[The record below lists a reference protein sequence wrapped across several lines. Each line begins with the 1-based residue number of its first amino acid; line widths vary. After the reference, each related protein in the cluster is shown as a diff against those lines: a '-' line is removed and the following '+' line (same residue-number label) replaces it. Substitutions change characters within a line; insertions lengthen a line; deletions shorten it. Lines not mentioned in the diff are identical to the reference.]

1 MMQDG
6 QGPEQ
11 MDMEKRLLMAM
22 LLSMAVLLL
31 IPFLYQRFEPDPP
44 PAVVETPEEQRIEQQ
59 QTGEQPADTRL
70 SQESD
75 SRDTPAS
82 SEPLSP
88 TRGRERRIQ
97 VENDDM
103 VLTWSSIGARLES
116 VLLKRYA
123 DESGEPVQLLVQGLS
138 ETLPRPLQL
147 RLDDEELDRELA
159 TSPFEVTGAA
169 AGKVQA
175 PAQIAF
181 SYRSQGLLVEEEIRI
196 PRSGHELEMRTRV
209 ELGGRPAAYSV
220 LLGPGIGQVD
230 PEEAASTDF
239 WWPGVAYY
247 AAGSVERYDASDLAE
262 GAHRIETPARWVAVD
277 SKYFTSV
284 VIAPGEIRA
293 ARLSA
298 VVQPPAEG
306 AESDETPLVLGE
318 AEFRGTARFALFLGP
333 KDQEELVLAD
343 DSLGDLVD
351 YGWFDLLVRPLLYC
365 LKLTYAYVGNY
376 GVAIIIL
383 TFLINLALF
392 PLRYKQIASMKKMSE
407 LQPKIR
413 SIQDRYKRMKRS
425 DPRRQQMNAE
435 MMGLYKQHGV
445 NPLGGCLPLV
455 IQMPFLFA
463 FYRML
468 DSSIELRAAPFA
480 AWIQDLSRHDPY
492 YITPIVMGASMVV
505 QQKMTPA
512 AGDPTQRRMM
522 MLLPVVFTFF
532 FLNLSSG
539 LVIYFLFSNLFAMM
553 FQVLMQRWKP
563 DLAPKRKSTPKKS
576 RKK

>member
-1 MMQDG
+1 
-6 QGPEQ
+6 

-31 IPFLYQRFEPDPP
+31 IPFLYQWLGPT
-44 PAVVETPEEQRIEQQ
+44 PAPVAVETPEEPRVEEKRVESEPYQERI
-59 QTGEQPADTRL
+59 
-70 SQESD
+70 SQA
-75 SRDTPAS
+75 SRGS

-88 TRGRERRIQ
+88 TQGQDRKIQ

-103 VLTWSSIGARLES
+103 VLTWSSTGARLES
-116 VLLKRYA
+116 VRLKRYA
-123 DESGEPVQLLVQGLS
+123 DESGEPVELLVQGLS
-138 ETLPRPLQL
+138 ETLPRPMQL

-159 TSPFEVTGAA
+159 TSPFEVTGGA
-169 AGKVQA
+169 AGTVQA

-181 SYRSQGLLVEEEIRI
+181 SYRNQGLLVEEEITI
-196 PRSGHELEMRTRV
+196 PQSGHLLEVRTRV

-220 LLGPGIGQVD
+220 LLGPGIGRAD
-230 PEEAASTDF
+230 PEGGTSTDF

-247 AAGSVERYDASDLAE
+247 AAGSMEKYDASDLAE
-262 GAHRIETPARWVAVD
+262 GAHRIETSARWVAVD
-277 SKYFTSV
+277 SKYFASV
-284 VIAPGEIRA
+284 VIAPDEIRA

-298 VVQPPAEG
+298 VSGPGG
-306 AESDETPLVLGE
+306 AGGESDEAPLVLGE
-318 AEFRGTARFALFLGP
+318 AEFRGTARYSLFLGP
-333 KDQEELVLAD
+333 KDQEELALAD
-343 DSLGDLVD
+343 PFLSDIVD

-376 GVAIIIL
+376 GVSIIIL

-413 SIQDRYKRMKRS
+413 SIQDRYKRMKRT
-425 DPRRQQMNAE
+425 DPRRQKMNPE

-468 DSSIELRAAPFA
+468 DSSIELRAAPFMG
-480 AWIQDLSRHDPY
+480 WIQDLSRHDPY

-512 AGDPTQRRMM
+512 AGDPMQRRMM

-539 LVIYFLFSNLFAMM
+539 LVVYFLFSNLFAMM
-553 FQVLMQRWKP
+553 FQVLMQKWKP
-563 DLAPKRKSTPKKS
+563 ELAPKRKSS
-576 RKK
+576 RKKTRKK

>member
-1 MMQDG
+1 MLGG

-31 IPFLYQRFEPDPP
+31 IPFLYQRLGPPLSPEP
-44 PAVVETPEEQRIEQQ
+44 VETPEEQRVEDQRIESEPTQ
-59 QTGEQPADTRL
+59 EPAL
-70 SQESD
+70 EASSK
-75 SRDTPAS
+75 S
-82 SEPLSP
+82 SEPLTP
-88 TRGRERRIQ
+88 TQGQDRKIQ

-116 VLLKRYA
+116 VRLKRYS
-123 DESGEPVQLLVQGLS
+123 DESGEAVELLVQDLS
-138 ETLPRPLQL
+138 ETLPRPMQL
-147 RLDDEELDRELA
+147 RLDDEELDQELA
-159 TSPFEVTGAA
+159 TSPFEVVGGAA
-169 AGKVQA
+169 GRVQA
-175 PAQIAF
+175 PAQIGF
-181 SYRSQGLLVEEEIRI
+181 SYRSQGLLVEEEISI
-196 PRSGHELEMRTRV
+196 PQSGHTMEVRTRV

-220 LLGPGIGQVD
+220 LLGPGIGEAD
-230 PEEAASTDF
+230 PEEGDSTDF

-247 AAGSVERYDASDLAE
+247 AAGSVEKYDASDLAE
-262 GAHRIETPARWVAVD
+262 GAHRIETSARWVAVD
-277 SKYFTSV
+277 SKYFASV
-284 VIAPGEIRA
+284 VIAPDEIRA

-298 VVQPPAEG
+298 VPLRG
-306 AESDETPLVLGE
+306 ADGGESDETPLVLGE
-318 AEFRGTARFALFLGP
+318 AEFRGTARYTLFLGP
-333 KDQEELVLAD
+333 KDQENLVLAD
-343 DSLGDLVD
+343 PFLGEIVD
-351 YGWFDLLVRPLLYC
+351 YGWFDILVRPLLYC

-383 TFLINLALF
+383 TFLISLALL
-392 PLRYKQIASMKKMSE
+392 PLRYKQIASMRKMSE
-407 LQPKIR
+407 LQPQIR

-425 DPRRQQMNAE
+425 DPRRQKMNAE

-468 DSSIELRAAPFA
+468 DSSIELRAAPFV

-522 MLLPVVFTFF
+522 MMLPVVFTFF

-539 LVIYFLFSNLFAMM
+539 LVVYFLFSNLFAMM
-553 FQVLMQRWKP
+553 LQVLMQRWKP
-563 DLAPKRKSTPKKS
+563 DLAPKRKSSPKKT

>member
-1 MMQDG
+1 MQRG
-6 QGPEQ
+6 HGPEQ

-31 IPFLYQRFEPDPP
+31 IPFLYQQLGPTPP
-44 PAVVETPEEQRIEQQ
+44 PVAVETPEEQEAEEQRV
-59 QTGEQPADTRL
+59 EPASPPETA
-70 SQESD
+70 SQENP
-75 SRDTPAS
+75 PA

-88 TRGRERRIQ
+88 TQGQDRKIQ

-103 VLTWSSIGARLES
+103 VLTWSSTGARLES
-116 VLLKRYA
+116 VQLKRYR
-123 DESGEPVQLLVQGLS
+123 DELGEPVELLVQGLS
-138 ETLPRPLQL
+138 ETLPRPMQL
-147 RLDDEELDRELA
+147 RLDDEELDLELA
-159 TSPFEVTGAA
+159 TSPFEVSGAA
-169 AGKVQA
+169 AGMVQA
-175 PAQIAF
+175 PAQIGF
-181 SYRSQGLLVEEEIRI
+181 SYRSQGLLVEEEISI
-196 PRSGHELEMRTRV
+196 PQSGHTLEVRTRV
-209 ELGGRPAAYSV
+209 ELGGRPASYSV
-220 LLGPGIGQVD
+220 LLGPGIGEAD
-230 PEEAASTDF
+230 PEGGTSTDF

-247 AAGSVERYDASDLAE
+247 AAGSMEKYEASDLAE
-262 GAHRIETPARWVAVD
+262 GAHRIETAARWVAVD
-277 SKYFTSV
+277 SKYFTYV
-284 VIAPGEIRA
+284 VVGPGEIRA

-298 VVQPPAEG
+298 VSWSGVDG
-306 AESDETPLVLGE
+306 TESEVVLGE
-318 AEFRGTARFALFLGP
+318 AEFRGTARYTLFLGP
-333 KDQEELVLAD
+333 KVQEELTLAD
-343 DSLGDLVD
+343 PSLGDIID

-365 LKLTYAYVGNY
+365 LKLSYAYVGNY

-392 PLRYKQIASMKKMSE
+392 PLRYKQIVSMKKMSE
-407 LQPKIR
+407 LQPKVR

-468 DSSIELRAAPFA
+468 DSSIELRAAPFMG
-480 AWIQDLSRHDPY
+480 WIQDLSRHDPY
-492 YITPIVMGASMVV
+492 YITPVVMGVSMVV
-505 QQKMTPA
+505 QQKMTPS
-512 AGDPTQRRMM
+512 AGDPMQKRMM

-539 LVIYFLFSNLFAMM
+539 LVVYFLFSNLFAMM

-563 DLAPKRKSTPKKS
+563 ELAPKPKSSPKKS

>member
-1 MMQDG
+1 MQRG
-6 QGPEQ
+6 HGPEQ

-31 IPFLYQRFEPDPP
+31 IPFLYQRLGPSPP
-44 PAVVETPEEQRIEQQ
+44 PVAVETPEEQEVEEQRV
-59 QTGEQPADTRL
+59 EPASPPETVA
-70 SQESD
+70 QESP
-75 SRDTPAS
+75 PA

-88 TRGRERRIQ
+88 TQGQDRKIQ

-103 VLTWSSIGARLES
+103 VLTWSSTGARLES
-116 VLLKRYA
+116 VQLKRYR
-123 DESGEPVQLLVQGLS
+123 DELGEPVELLVQGLS
-138 ETLPRPLQL
+138 ETLPRPMQL
-147 RLDDEELDRELA
+147 RLDDEELDLELA
-159 TSPFEVTGAA
+159 TSPFEVSGAA
-169 AGKVQA
+169 AGMVQA
-175 PAQIAF
+175 PARIGF
-181 SYRSQGLLVEEEIRI
+181 SYRSQGLLVEEEISI
-196 PRSGHELEMRTRV
+196 PQAGHTLEVRTRV
-209 ELGGRPAAYSV
+209 ELGGRPASYSV
-220 LLGPGIGQVD
+220 LLGPGIGEAD
-230 PEEAASTDF
+230 PEGGASTDF

-247 AAGSVERYDASDLAE
+247 AAGSMEKYEASDLAE
-262 GAHRIETPARWVAVD
+262 GAHRIETAARWVAVD
-277 SKYFTSV
+277 SKYFTYV
-284 VIAPGEIRA
+284 VVGPGEIRA

-298 VVQPPAEG
+298 VSWSGVDG
-306 AESDETPLVLGE
+306 AESEVVLGE
-318 AEFRGTARFALFLGP
+318 AEFRGTARYTLFLGP
-333 KDQEELVLAD
+333 KVQEELTLAD
-343 DSLGDLVD
+343 PSLGDIID

-365 LKLTYAYVGNY
+365 LKLSYAYVGNY

-392 PLRYKQIASMKKMSE
+392 PLRYKQIVSMKKMSE
-407 LQPKIR
+407 LQPKVR

-468 DSSIELRAAPFA
+468 DSSIELRAAPFMG
-480 AWIQDLSRHDPY
+480 WIQDLSRHDPY
-492 YITPIVMGASMVV
+492 YITPVVMGVSMVV
-505 QQKMTPA
+505 QQKMTPS
-512 AGDPTQRRMM
+512 AGDPMQKRMM

-539 LVIYFLFSNLFAMM
+539 LVVYFLFSNLFAMM

-563 DLAPKRKSTPKKS
+563 ELAPKRKSSPKKS

>member
-1 MMQDG
+1 
-6 QGPEQ
+6 

-31 IPFLYQRFEPDPP
+31 IPFLYQRLGPPSP
-44 PAVVETPEEQRIEQQ
+44 PAVVETREEQEVEEQRAE
-59 QTGEQPADTRL
+59 P
-70 SQESD
+70 ESPPE
-75 SRDTPAS
+75 SVSLEAPRS
-82 SEPLSP
+82 SEPVSP
-88 TRGRERRIQ
+88 TRGQDRKIQ

-116 VLLKRYA
+116 VRLKRYS
-123 DESGEPVQLLVQGLS
+123 DESGEPIELLVQGLS
-138 ETLPRPLQL
+138 ETFPGPMQL
-147 RLDDEELDRELA
+147 RLDDEELDLELA
-159 TSPFEVTGAA
+159 TSPFEVAGAA
-169 AGKVQA
+169 AGRVQA
-175 PAQIAF
+175 PAQIVF
-181 SYRSQGLLVEEEIRI
+181 SYRSQGLLVEEEISI
-196 PRSGHELEMRTRV
+196 PEAGHTLDVRTRV
-209 ELGGRPAAYSV
+209 ELGGRPATYSV
-220 LLGPGIGQVD
+220 LLGPGIGQAD
-230 PEEAASTDF
+230 PEGAASTDF

-247 AAGSVERYDASDLAE
+247 AAGSMEKYEASDLAE
-262 GAHRIETPARWVAVD
+262 GAHRIETAARWVAVD
-277 SKYFTSV
+277 SKYFTCV
-284 VIAPGEIRA
+284 AVGPGEIRA

-298 VVQPPAEG
+298 VPWPEAEG
-306 AESDETPLVLGE
+306 SEADETPLVLGE
-318 AEFRGTARFALFLGP
+318 AEFRGTARYTLFLGP
-333 KDQEELVLAD
+333 KAQEELVLAD
-343 DSLGDLVD
+343 PSLGDLID

-376 GVAIIIL
+376 GVAIIVL

-392 PLRYKQIASMKKMSE
+392 PLRYKQIVSMKKMAE
-407 LQPKIR
+407 LQPKVR
-413 SIQDRYKRMKRS
+413 SIQDRYKRMKRT

-435 MMGLYKQHGV
+435 MMGLYKKHGV

-468 DSSIELRAAPFA
+468 DSSIELRAAPFMG
-480 AWIQDLSRHDPY
+480 WIQDLSRHDPY

-512 AGDPTQRRMM
+512 AGDPMQRRMM

-539 LVIYFLFSNLFAMM
+539 LVVYFLFSNLFAMM

-563 DLAPKRKSTPKKS
+563 ELAPKRKSSPKKT

>member
-1 MMQDG
+1 
-6 QGPEQ
+6 

-31 IPFLYQRFEPDPP
+31 IPFLYQRFEPPPP
-44 PAVVETPEEQRIEQQ
+44 PAVVETPEEQEVEEQRA
-59 QTGEQPADTRL
+59 EPEPPPERV
-70 SQESD
+70 
-75 SRDTPAS
+75 SRDIPPS

-88 TRGRERRIQ
+88 TQGQDRKIQ

-103 VLTWSSIGARLES
+103 VLTWSSTGARLES
-116 VLLKRYA
+116 VHLKRYSN
-123 DESGEPVQLLVQGLS
+123 ESGEPIELLVQGLS
-138 ETLPRPLQL
+138 EAFPRPMQL
-147 RLDDEELDRELA
+147 RLDDEELDLELA

-169 AGKVQA
+169 AGRVQA

-181 SYRSQGLLVEEEIRI
+181 SYRSQGLLVEEEISI
-196 PRSGHELEMRTRV
+196 PGSGHTLDVRTRV
-209 ELGGRPAAYSV
+209 ELGGRPASYSV
-220 LLGPGIGQVD
+220 LLGPGIGEAD
-230 PEEAASTDF
+230 PEGGASTDF
-239 WWPGVAYY
+239 WWPGVAYH
-247 AAGSVERYDASDLAE
+247 AAGSMEKYDASDLAE
-262 GAHRIETPARWVAVD
+262 GAHRIETAARWVAVD
-277 SKYFTSV
+277 SKYFTCV
-284 VIAPGEIRA
+284 VVGPGEIRA

-298 VVQPPAEG
+298 VPLAG
-306 AESDETPLVLGE
+306 SDGSEAAETPLVLGE
-318 AEFRGTARFALFLGP
+318 AEFRGTARYTLFLGP

-343 DSLGDLVD
+343 PSLGDIID

-376 GVAIIIL
+376 GVAIIVL

-392 PLRYKQIASMKKMSE
+392 PLRYKQIVSMKKMAE
-407 LQPKIR
+407 LQPKVR
-413 SIQDRYKRMKRS
+413 SIQDRYKRMKRT

-435 MMGLYKQHGV
+435 MMGLYKKHGV

-468 DSSIELRAAPFA
+468 DSSIELRAAPFMG
-480 AWIQDLSRHDPY
+480 WIQDLSRHDPY
-492 YITPIVMGASMVV
+492 YITPVVMGASMVV

-512 AGDPTQRRMM
+512 AGDPMQRRMM

-539 LVIYFLFSNLFAMM
+539 LVVYFLFSNLFAMM

-563 DLAPKRKSTPKKS
+563 ELAPKRKSSPKKT

>member
-1 MMQDG
+1 
-6 QGPEQ
+6 

-31 IPFLYQRFEPDPP
+31 IPFLYQRFEPPP
-44 PAVVETPEEQRIEQQ
+44 APAVVETPEEQEVEEQRA
-59 QTGEQPADTRL
+59 EPEPPPERV
-70 SQESD
+70 
-75 SRDTPAS
+75 SRETPPS

-88 TRGRERRIQ
+88 TRGQDRKIQ

-103 VLTWSSIGARLES
+103 VLTWSSTGARLES
-116 VLLKRYA
+116 VHLKRYSN
-123 DESGEPVQLLVQGLS
+123 ESGEPVELLVQGLS
-138 ETLPRPLQL
+138 ETFPRPMQL
-147 RLDDEELDRELA
+147 RLDDEELDLELA
-159 TSPFEVTGAA
+159 TSPFEVAGAA
-169 AGKVQA
+169 AGRVQA

-181 SYRSQGLLVEEEIRI
+181 SYRSQGLLVEEEISI
-196 PRSGHELEMRTRV
+196 PGSGHTLDVRTRV
-209 ELGGRPAAYSV
+209 ELGGRPASYSV
-220 LLGPGIGQVD
+220 LLGPGIGEAD
-230 PEEAASTDF
+230 PEGGASTDF
-239 WWPGVAYY
+239 WWPGVAYH
-247 AAGSVERYDASDLAE
+247 AAGSMEKYEASDLAE
-262 GAHRIETPARWVAVD
+262 AAHRIETAARWVAVD
-277 SKYFTSV
+277 SKYFTCV
-284 VIAPGEIRA
+284 VVGPGEIRA

-298 VVQPPAEG
+298 VPLAGLDGSE
-306 AESDETPLVLGE
+306 ADETTLVLGE
-318 AEFRGTARFALFLGP
+318 AEFRGTARYSLFLGP

-343 DSLGDLVD
+343 PSLGDIID

-376 GVAIIIL
+376 GIAIIVL

-392 PLRYKQIASMKKMSE
+392 PLRYKQIVSMKKMAE
-407 LQPKIR
+407 LQPKVR
-413 SIQDRYKRMKRS
+413 SIQDRYKRMKRT

-435 MMGLYKQHGV
+435 MMGLYKKHGV

-468 DSSIELRAAPFA
+468 DSSIELRAAPFMG
-480 AWIQDLSRHDPY
+480 WIQDLSRHDPY
-492 YITPIVMGASMVV
+492 YITPVVMGASMVV

-512 AGDPTQRRMM
+512 AGDPMQRRMM

-539 LVIYFLFSNLFAMM
+539 LVVYFLFSNLFAMM

-563 DLAPKRKSTPKKS
+563 ELAPKRKSSPKKT

>member
-1 MMQDG
+1 
-6 QGPEQ
+6 

-31 IPFLYQRFEPDPP
+31 IPFLYQRLEPPSP
-44 PAVVETPEEQRIEQQ
+44 PAAVETPEEQRVEEKRVESEPSQERI
-59 QTGEQPADTRL
+59 
-70 SQESD
+70 SQES
-75 SRDTPAS
+75 RGS

-88 TRGRERRIQ
+88 TQGQDRKIQ

-103 VLTWSSIGARLES
+103 VLTWSSTGARLES
-116 VLLKRYA
+116 VHLKRYA
-123 DESGEPVQLLVQGLS
+123 DELGEPVELLVQGLS
-138 ETLPRPLQL
+138 ETLPRTMQL

-159 TSPFEVTGAA
+159 TSPFEVTGGA
-169 AGKVQA
+169 AGTVQA
-175 PAQIAF
+175 PAQISF
-181 SYRSQGLLVEEEIRI
+181 SYRNQGLLVEEEITI
-196 PRSGHELEMRTRV
+196 PQSGHMLEVRTRV

-220 LLGPGIGQVD
+220 LLGPGIGRVD
-230 PEEAASTDF
+230 PEGGTSTDF
-239 WWPGVAYY
+239 WWPGVAYH

-262 GAHRIETPARWVAVD
+262 GAHRIETAARWVAVD

-293 ARLSA
+293 ARLSG
-298 VVQPPAEG
+298 VLRPQSGG
-306 AESDETPLVLGE
+306 AEADETPLVLGE
-318 AEFRGTARFALFLGP
+318 AEFGGTARYSLFLGP

-343 DSLGDLVD
+343 AFLGELVD

-365 LKLTYAYVGNY
+365 LKLTYSYVGNY

-413 SIQDRYKRMKRS
+413 SIQDRYKRMKRT

-468 DSSIELRAAPFA
+468 DSSIELRAAPFMG
-480 AWIQDLSRHDPY
+480 WIQDLSRHDPY

-512 AGDPTQRRMM
+512 AGDPMQRRMM

-539 LVIYFLFSNLFAMM
+539 LVVYFLFSNLFAMM
-553 FQVLMQRWKP
+553 FQVLMQKWKP
-563 DLAPKRKSTPKKS
+563 ELAPKRKSSPKKT

>member
-1 MMQDG
+1 MQRG
-6 QGPEQ
+6 HGPEQ

-31 IPFLYQRFEPDPP
+31 IPFLYQRLGPSPP
-44 PAVVETPEEQRIEQQ
+44 PVAVETPEEQEVEEQRV
-59 QTGEQPADTRL
+59 EPASPPETVA
-70 SQESD
+70 QESP
-75 SRDTPAS
+75 PA

-88 TRGRERRIQ
+88 TQGQDRKIQ

-103 VLTWSSIGARLES
+103 VLTWSSTGARLES
-116 VLLKRYA
+116 VQLKRYR
-123 DESGEPVQLLVQGLS
+123 DELGEPVELLVQGLS
-138 ETLPRPLQL
+138 ETLPRPMQL
-147 RLDDEELDRELA
+147 RLDDEELDLELA
-159 TSPFEVTGAA
+159 TSPFEVSGAA
-169 AGKVQA
+169 AGMVQA
-175 PAQIAF
+175 PARIGF
-181 SYRSQGLLVEEEIRI
+181 SYRSQGLLVEEEISI
-196 PRSGHELEMRTRV
+196 PQAGHTLEVRTRV
-209 ELGGRPAAYSV
+209 ELGGRPASYSV
-220 LLGPGIGQVD
+220 LLGPGIGEAD
-230 PEEAASTDF
+230 PEGGASTDF

-247 AAGSVERYDASDLAE
+247 AAGSMEKYEASDLAE
-262 GAHRIETPARWVAVD
+262 GAHRIETAARWVAVD
-277 SKYFTSV
+277 SKYFTYV
-284 VIAPGEIRA
+284 VVGPGEIRA

-298 VVQPPAEG
+298 VSWSGVDG
-306 AESDETPLVLGE
+306 AESEVVLGE
-318 AEFRGTARFALFLGP
+318 AEFRGTARYTLFLGP
-333 KDQEELVLAD
+333 KVQEELTLAD
-343 DSLGDLVD
+343 SSLGDIID

-365 LKLTYAYVGNY
+365 LKLSYAYVGNY

-392 PLRYKQIASMKKMSE
+392 PLRYKQIVSMKKMSE
-407 LQPKIR
+407 LQPKVR

-468 DSSIELRAAPFA
+468 DSSIELRAAPFMG
-480 AWIQDLSRHDPY
+480 WIQDLSRHDPY
-492 YITPIVMGASMVV
+492 YITPVVMGVSMVV
-505 QQKMTPA
+505 QQKMTPS
-512 AGDPTQRRMM
+512 AGDPMQKRMM

-539 LVIYFLFSNLFAMM
+539 LVVYFLFSNLFAMM

-563 DLAPKRKSTPKKS
+563 ELAPKRKSSPKKS

>member
-1 MMQDG
+1 
-6 QGPEQ
+6 

-31 IPFLYQRFEPDPP
+31 IPFLYQRFEPPPP
-44 PAVVETPEEQRIEQQ
+44 PAVVETPEEQEVEEHRAEP
-59 QTGEQPADTRL
+59 EPSPERV
-70 SQESD
+70 
-75 SRDTPAS
+75 SRETPPS

-88 TRGRERRIQ
+88 TQGQDRKIQ

-103 VLTWSSIGARLES
+103 VLTWSSTGARLES
-116 VLLKRYA
+116 VHLKRYSN
-123 DESGEPVQLLVQGLS
+123 ESGEPIELLVQGLS
-138 ETLPRPLQL
+138 EAFPRPMQL
-147 RLDDEELDRELA
+147 RLDDEELDLELA
-159 TSPFEVTGAA
+159 TSPFEVAGAA
-169 AGKVQA
+169 AGRVQA

-181 SYRSQGLLVEEEIRI
+181 SYRSQGLLVEEEISI
-196 PRSGHELEMRTRV
+196 PGSGHTLDVRTRV
-209 ELGGRPAAYSV
+209 ELGGRPASYSV
-220 LLGPGIGQVD
+220 LLGPGIGEAD
-230 PEEAASTDF
+230 PEGGASTDF
-239 WWPGVAYY
+239 WWPGVAYH
-247 AAGSVERYDASDLAE
+247 AAGSMEKYEASDLAE
-262 GAHRIETPARWVAVD
+262 GAHRIETAARWVAVD
-277 SKYFTSV
+277 SKYFTCV
-284 VIAPGEIRA
+284 VVGPGEIRA

-298 VVQPPAEG
+298 VSLAGLDGSE
-306 AESDETPLVLGE
+306 ADETPLVLGE
-318 AEFRGTARFALFLGP
+318 AEFRGTARYTLFLGP

-343 DSLGDLVD
+343 PSLGDIID

-376 GVAIIIL
+376 GVAIIVL

-392 PLRYKQIASMKKMSE
+392 PLRYKQIVSMKKMAE
-407 LQPKIR
+407 LQPKVR
-413 SIQDRYKRMKRS
+413 SIQDRYKRMKRT

-435 MMGLYKQHGV
+435 MMGLYKKHGV

-468 DSSIELRAAPFA
+468 DSSIELRAAPFMG
-480 AWIQDLSRHDPY
+480 WIQDLSRHDPY
-492 YITPIVMGASMVV
+492 YITPVVMGASMVV

-512 AGDPTQRRMM
+512 AGDPMQRRLM

-539 LVIYFLFSNLFAMM
+539 LVVYFLFSNLFAMM

-563 DLAPKRKSTPKKS
+563 ELAPKRKSSPKKT

>member
-1 MMQDG
+1 MQRG
-6 QGPEQ
+6 HGPEQ

-31 IPFLYQRFEPDPP
+31 IPFLYQRLGPP
-44 PAVVETPEEQRIEQQ
+44 PPPVAVETPEEQEAEEQRV
-59 QTGEQPADTRL
+59 E
-70 SQESD
+70 
-75 SRDTPAS
+75 PAS
-82 SEPLSP
+82 PPETAAQENPPASEPLSP
-88 TRGRERRIQ
+88 TQGQDRKIQ

-103 VLTWSSIGARLES
+103 VLTWSSTGARLES
-116 VLLKRYA
+116 VQLKRYR
-123 DESGEPVQLLVQGLS
+123 DELGEPVELLVQGLS
-138 ETLPRPLQL
+138 ETLPRPMQL
-147 RLDDEELDRELA
+147 RLDDEELDLELA
-159 TSPFEVTGAA
+159 TSPFEVSGAA
-169 AGKVQA
+169 AGMVQA
-175 PAQIAF
+175 PARIGF
-181 SYRSQGLLVEEEIRI
+181 SYRSQGLLVEEEISI
-196 PRSGHELEMRTRV
+196 PEAGHTLEVRTRV
-209 ELGGRPAAYSV
+209 ELGGRPASYSV
-220 LLGPGIGQVD
+220 LLGPGIGEAD
-230 PEEAASTDF
+230 PEGGTSTDF

-247 AAGSVERYDASDLAE
+247 AAGSMEKYEASDLAE
-262 GAHRIETPARWVAVD
+262 GAHRIETAARWVAVD
-277 SKYFTSV
+277 SKYFTYV
-284 VIAPGEIRA
+284 VVGPGEIRA

-298 VVQPPAEG
+298 VSWSGVDG
-306 AESDETPLVLGE
+306 AESEVVLGE
-318 AEFRGTARFALFLGP
+318 AEFRGTARYTLFLGP
-333 KDQEELVLAD
+333 KAQEELTLAD
-343 DSLGDLVD
+343 PSLGDIID

-365 LKLTYAYVGNY
+365 LKLSYAYVGNY

-392 PLRYKQIASMKKMSE
+392 PLRYKQIVSMKKMSE
-407 LQPKIR
+407 LQPKVR

-468 DSSIELRAAPFA
+468 DSSIELRAAPFMG
-480 AWIQDLSRHDPY
+480 WIQDLSRHDPY
-492 YITPIVMGASMVV
+492 YITPIVMGVSMVV
-505 QQKMTPA
+505 QQKMTPS
-512 AGDPTQRRMM
+512 AGDPMQKRMM

-539 LVIYFLFSNLFAMM
+539 LVVYFLFSNLFAMM

-563 DLAPKRKSTPKKS
+563 ELAPKRKSSPKKS

>member
-1 MMQDG
+1 MLGG

-11 MDMEKRLLMAM
+11 TDMEKRLLMAM

-31 IPFLYQRFEPDPP
+31 IPFLYQRLGPT
-44 PAVVETPEEQRIEQQ
+44 PAPVAVETPEEQRVEEKRVESEPSQERI
-59 QTGEQPADTRL
+59 
-70 SQESD
+70 SQES
-75 SRDTPAS
+75 RGS

-88 TRGRERRIQ
+88 TQGQNRKIQ

-103 VLTWSSIGARLES
+103 VLTWSSTGARLKS
-116 VLLKRYA
+116 VYLKRYT
-123 DESGEPVQLLVQGLS
+123 DESGEPVELLVQGLS
-138 ETLPRPLQL
+138 ETLPRPMQL
-147 RLDDEELDRELA
+147 RLDDEELDLELA
-159 TSPFEVTGAA
+159 TSPFEVAGAA
-169 AGKVQA
+169 LGRVQA
-175 PAQIAF
+175 PAQIGF
-181 SYRSQGLLVEEEIRI
+181 SYRSQGLLVEEEISI
-196 PRSGHELEMRTRV
+196 PQSGHTLEVRTRV

-220 LLGPGIGQVD
+220 LLGPGIGQAD
-230 PEEAASTDF
+230 PEEGTSTDF

-247 AAGSVERYDASDLAE
+247 AAGSVEKYDASDLAE
-262 GAHRIETPARWVAVD
+262 GAHRIETSARWVAVD
-277 SKYFTSV
+277 SKYFTCV
-284 VIAPGEIRA
+284 VIAPDEIRA

-298 VVQPPAEG
+298 VSWPGEDG
-306 AESDETPLVLGE
+306 GESDGTPLVLGE
-318 AEFRGTARFALFLGP
+318 AEFRGTARYTLFLGP
-333 KDQEELVLAD
+333 KDQEELALAD
-343 DSLGDLVD
+343 PFLGDIID
-351 YGWFDLLVRPLLYC
+351 YGWFDVLVKPLLYC

-407 LQPKIR
+407 LQPRIR
-413 SIQDRYKRMKRS
+413 SIQDRYKRMKRT
-425 DPRRQQMNAE
+425 DPRRQQMNPE

-468 DSSIELRAAPFA
+468 DSSIELRAAPFMG
-480 AWIQDLSRHDPY
+480 WIQDLSRHDPY
-492 YITPIVMGASMVV
+492 YITPIVMGVSMVV
-505 QQKMTPA
+505 QQKMTPT
-512 AGDPTQRRMM
+512 AGDPMQKRMM

-539 LVIYFLFSNLFAMM
+539 LVVYFLFSNLFAMM

-563 DLAPKRKSTPKKS
+563 ELAPKRKSLPKKT

>member
-1 MMQDG
+1 MQGG

-31 IPFLYQRFEPDPP
+31 IPFLYQRLGPSPP
-44 PAVVETPEEQRIEQQ
+44 PVVVETAEEQEVEERPVEP
-59 QTGEQPADTRL
+59 EPP
-70 SQESD
+70 QESVSQD
-75 SRDTPAS
+75 SPPG

-88 TRGRERRIQ
+88 TRGQDRRIQ

-103 VLTWSSIGARLES
+103 VLTWSSTGARLES
-116 VLLKRYA
+116 VQLKRYM
-123 DESGEPVQLLVQGLS
+123 DESGEPVELLVQDLAES
-138 ETLPRPLQL
+138 LPRSMQL
-147 RLDDEELDRELA
+147 RLDDEELDLELA
-159 TSPFEVTGAA
+159 TSPFEVAGAA
-169 AGKVQA
+169 AGRVQA
-175 PAQIAF
+175 PARITF
-181 SYRSQGLLVEEEIRI
+181 SYRSQGLLVEEEISI
-196 PRSGHELEMRTRV
+196 PEAGHMLEVRTRV
-209 ELGGRPAAYSV
+209 ELGGRPATYSV
-220 LLGPGIGQVD
+220 LLGPGLGEAD
-230 PEEAASTDF
+230 PEGGTSTDF

-247 AAGSVERYDASDLAE
+247 AGGSVEKYAASDLAE
-262 GAHRIETPARWVAVD
+262 GAHRIETAARWVAVD
-277 SKYFTSV
+277 SKYFTCV
-284 VIAPGEIRA
+284 AIAPGEIRA
-293 ARLSA
+293 ARLS
-298 VVQPPAEG
+298 VVPWPAAEG
-306 AESDETPLVLGE
+306 GESDETPLVLGE
-318 AEFRGTARFALFLGP
+318 AEFRGTARYTLFLGP

-343 DSLGDLVD
+343 PFLSGIVD

-365 LKLTYAYVGNY
+365 LKLSYAYVGNY

-392 PLRYKQIASMKKMSE
+392 PLRYKQIVSMKKMAE
-407 LQPKIR
+407 LQPKVR
-413 SIQDRYKRMKRS
+413 SIQDRYKRMKRT

-435 MMGLYKQHGV
+435 MMGMYKKHGV
-445 NPLGGCLPLV
+445 NPLGGCLPLF

-468 DSSIELRAAPFA
+468 DSSIELRAAPFVG
-480 AWIQDLSRHDPY
+480 WIQDLSRHDPY

-512 AGDPTQRRMM
+512 AGDPMQRRMM

-539 LVIYFLFSNLFAMM
+539 LVVYFLFSNLFAMM
-553 FQVLMQRWKP
+553 FQVLMQRLKP
-563 DLAPKRKSTPKKS
+563 ELASKRKSRPKKT

>member
-1 MMQDG
+1 MLG
-6 QGPEQ
+6 GHGPEQ

-31 IPFLYQRFEPDPP
+31 IPFLYQRLGPSPAPP
-44 PAVVETPEEQRIEQQ
+44 VVETSEEQRVEEKSIDPE
-59 QTGEQPADTRL
+59 P
-70 SQESD
+70 SQERISQE
-75 SRDTPAS
+75 RPGS
-82 SEPLSP
+82 SEALSP
-88 TRGRERRIQ
+88 TQGQDRKIQ

-103 VLTWSSIGARLES
+103 VLTWSSTGARLKS
-116 VLLKRYA
+116 VHLKRYT
-123 DESGEPVQLLVQGLS
+123 DESGEPVELLVQGLS
-138 ETLPRPLQL
+138 ETLPRPMQL
-147 RLDDEELDRELA
+147 RLDDEDLDLELS
-159 TSPFEVTGAA
+159 TSPFEVAGAA
-169 AGKVQA
+169 AGRVQA

-181 SYRSQGLLVEEEIRI
+181 SYRSQGLLVEEEISI
-196 PRSGHELEMRTRV
+196 PQSGHTLDVRTRV

-220 LLGPGIGQVD
+220 LLGPGIGQAD
-230 PEEAASTDF
+230 AEGGTSTDF
-239 WWPGVAYY
+239 WSPGVAYY
-247 AAGSVERYDASDLAE
+247 AAGSVEKYDASDLAD
-262 GAHRIETPARWVAVD
+262 GAHRIETSARWVAVD
-277 SKYFTSV
+277 SKYFTCV
-284 VIAPGEIRA
+284 VIAPDEIRA

-298 VVQPPAEG
+298 VLWPG
-306 AESDETPLVLGE
+306 RDGGESEETPLVLGE
-318 AEFRGTARFALFLGP
+318 AEFRGTARYTLFLGP
-333 KDQEELVLAD
+333 KDQEELAFAD
-343 DSLGDLVD
+343 PFLGDIID
-351 YGWFDLLVRPLLYC
+351 YGWFDVLVKPLLYC

-383 TFLINLALF
+383 TFLINLTLF
-392 PLRYKQIASMKKMSE
+392 PLRYKQIASMKKMSQ

-425 DPRRQQMNAE
+425 DPRRQQMNSE
-435 MMGLYKQHGV
+435 MMGLYKEHGV

-468 DSSIELRAAPFA
+468 DSSIELRAAPFV

-492 YITPIVMGASMVV
+492 YITPIVMGVSMVV

-512 AGDPTQRRMM
+512 AGDPMQKRMM

-539 LVIYFLFSNLFAMM
+539 LVVYFLFSNLFAMM

-563 DLAPKRKSTPKKS
+563 ELAPKRKSLPKKT

>member
-1 MMQDG
+1 
-6 QGPEQ
+6 

-31 IPFLYQRFEPDPP
+31 IPFLYQRFEPPPP
-44 PAVVETPEEQRIEQQ
+44 PAVVETPEEQEV
-59 QTGEQPADTRL
+59 GEQRAEPEPPPERV
-70 SQESD
+70 
-75 SRDTPAS
+75 SRETPSS

-88 TRGRERRIQ
+88 TQGQDRKIQ

-103 VLTWSSIGARLES
+103 VLTWSSTGARLES
-116 VLLKRYA
+116 VHLKRYSN
-123 DESGEPVQLLVQGLS
+123 ESGEPIELLVQGLS
-138 ETLPRPLQL
+138 EAFPRPMQL
-147 RLDDEELDRELA
+147 RLDDEELDLELA
-159 TSPFEVTGAA
+159 TSPFEVAGAA
-169 AGKVQA
+169 AGRVQA

-181 SYRSQGLLVEEEIRI
+181 SYRSQGLLVEEEISI
-196 PRSGHELEMRTRV
+196 PGSGHTLDVRTRV
-209 ELGGRPAAYSV
+209 ELGGRPASYSV
-220 LLGPGIGQVD
+220 LLGPGIGEAD
-230 PEEAASTDF
+230 PEGGASTDF
-239 WWPGVAYY
+239 WWPGVAYH
-247 AAGSVERYDASDLAE
+247 AAGSMEKYEASDLAE
-262 GAHRIETPARWVAVD
+262 GAHRIETAARWVAVD
-277 SKYFTSV
+277 SKYFTCV
-284 VIAPGEIRA
+284 VVGPGEIRA

-298 VVQPPAEG
+298 VSLAGVDGSEA
-306 AESDETPLVLGE
+306 DETPLVLGE
-318 AEFRGTARFALFLGP
+318 AEFRGTARYTLFLGP

-343 DSLGDLVD
+343 PSLGDIID

-376 GVAIIIL
+376 GVAIIVL

-392 PLRYKQIASMKKMSE
+392 PLRYKQIVSMKKMAE
-407 LQPKIR
+407 LQPKVR
-413 SIQDRYKRMKRS
+413 SIQDRYKRMKRT

-435 MMGLYKQHGV
+435 MMGLYKKHGV

-468 DSSIELRAAPFA
+468 DSSIELRAAPFMG
-480 AWIQDLSRHDPY
+480 WIQDLSRHDPY
-492 YITPIVMGASMVV
+492 YITPVVMGASMVV

-512 AGDPTQRRMM
+512 AGDPMQRRMM

-539 LVIYFLFSNLFAMM
+539 LVVYFLFSNLFAMM

-563 DLAPKRKSTPKKS
+563 ELAPKRKSSPKKT

>member
-1 MMQDG
+1 
-6 QGPEQ
+6 

-31 IPFLYQRFEPDPP
+31 IPFLYQRLGPT
-44 PAVVETPEEQRIEQQ
+44 PAPAAVETPEEQRVEEKRVESEPSRERI
-59 QTGEQPADTRL
+59 
-70 SQESD
+70 SQES
-75 SRDTPAS
+75 RGS

-88 TRGRERRIQ
+88 TQGQDRKIQ

-103 VLTWSSIGARLES
+103 VLTWNSTGARLES
-116 VLLKRYA
+116 VLLKRYS
-123 DESGEPVQLLVQGLS
+123 DESGEPVELLVQGLS
-138 ETLPRPLQL
+138 ETLPRPMQL

-169 AGKVQA
+169 AGTVQA
-175 PAQIAF
+175 PAQISF
-181 SYRSQGLLVEEEIRI
+181 SYRNQGLLVEEEITI
-196 PRSGHELEMRTRV
+196 PQSGHLMEVRTRV

-220 LLGPGIGQVD
+220 LLGPGIGRAD
-230 PEEAASTDF
+230 PEGGTSTDF

-247 AAGSVERYDASDLAE
+247 AAGSMEKYDASDLAE
-262 GAHRIETPARWVAVD
+262 GAHRIETSARWVAVD
-277 SKYFTSV
+277 SKYFASV
-284 VIAPGEIRA
+284 VIAPDEIRA

-298 VVQPPAEG
+298 VSGPVG
-306 AESDETPLVLGE
+306 AGGEPEEAPLVVGE
-318 AEFRGTARFALFLGP
+318 AEFRGTARYALFLGP
-333 KDQEELVLAD
+333 KDQEELALAD
-343 DSLGDLVD
+343 PFLSDIVD

-413 SIQDRYKRMKRS
+413 SIQDRYKRMKRT

-468 DSSIELRAAPFA
+468 DSSIELRAAPFMG
-480 AWIQDLSRHDPY
+480 WIQDLSRHDPY

-512 AGDPTQRRMM
+512 AGDPMQRRMM
-522 MLLPVVFTFF
+522 MMLPVVFTFF

-539 LVIYFLFSNLFAMM
+539 LVVYFLFSNLFAMM
-553 FQVLMQRWKP
+553 FQVLMQKWNP
-563 DLAPKRKSTPKKS
+563 ELAPKRKSSPKKT

>member
-1 MMQDG
+1 
-6 QGPEQ
+6 
-11 MDMEKRLLMAM
+11 MEKRLLMAM

-31 IPFLYQRFEPDPP
+31 IPFLYQRLGPSPP
-44 PAVVETPEEQRIEQQ
+44 PVAVERPEEQEVEEQRV
-59 QTGEQPADTRL
+59 E
-70 SQESD
+70 
-75 SRDTPAS
+75 PAS
-82 SEPLSP
+82 PPETVAQEPPPTSEPLSP
-88 TRGRERRIQ
+88 TQGQDRKIQ

-103 VLTWSSIGARLES
+103 VLTWSSTGARLES
-116 VLLKRYA
+116 VQLKRYR
-123 DESGEPVQLLVQGLS
+123 DESGEPVELLVQGLS
-138 ETLPRPLQL
+138 ETLPRPMQL
-147 RLDDEELDRELA
+147 RLDDEELDLELA
-159 TSPFEVTGAA
+159 TSPFEVSGAA
-169 AGKVQA
+169 AGMVKA
-175 PAQIAF
+175 PARIGF
-181 SYRSQGLLVEEEIRI
+181 SYRSQGLLVEEEISI
-196 PRSGHELEMRTRV
+196 PQSGHTLEVRTRV
-209 ELGGRPAAYSV
+209 ELGGRPASYSV
-220 LLGPGIGQVD
+220 LLGPGIGEAD
-230 PEEAASTDF
+230 PEGGTSTDF

-247 AAGSVERYDASDLAE
+247 AAGSMEKYEASDLAE
-262 GAHRIETPARWVAVD
+262 GAHRIETAARWVAVD
-277 SKYFTSV
+277 SKYFTYV
-284 VIAPGEIRA
+284 VVGPGEIRA

-298 VVQPPAEG
+298 VSWSGVDG
-306 AESDETPLVLGE
+306 AESEVVLGE
-318 AEFRGTARFALFLGP
+318 AEFRGTARYTLFLGP
-333 KDQEELVLAD
+333 KAQEELTLAD
-343 DSLGDLVD
+343 PSLGDIID

-365 LKLTYAYVGNY
+365 LKLSYAYVGNY
-376 GVAIIIL
+376 GAAIIIL

-468 DSSIELRAAPFA
+468 DSSIELRAAPFMG
-480 AWIQDLSRHDPY
+480 WIQDLSRHDPY
-492 YITPIVMGASMVV
+492 YITPVVMGVSMVV
-505 QQKMTPA
+505 QQKMTPS
-512 AGDPTQRRMM
+512 AGDPMQKRMM

-539 LVIYFLFSNLFAMM
+539 LVVYFLFSNLFAMM

-563 DLAPKRKSTPKKS
+563 ELAPKRKSSPKKS